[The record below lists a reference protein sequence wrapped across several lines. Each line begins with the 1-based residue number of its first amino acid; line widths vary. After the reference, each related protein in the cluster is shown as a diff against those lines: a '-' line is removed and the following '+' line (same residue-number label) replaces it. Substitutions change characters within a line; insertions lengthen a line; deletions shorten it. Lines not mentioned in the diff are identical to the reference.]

1 MRSSVVR
8 PAAARDISSAYA
20 WYEGEREG
28 LGEEFLVEVRATI
41 DAVLDAPEAYPIL
54 HRQTRRALVHRFPY
68 GLFFRLV
75 DGVVVVVSCTH
86 THRNPETWKRR
97 R

>member
-1 MRSSVVR
+1 VRPYVVR
-8 PAAARDISSAYA
+8 PAAARDIRSAYV

-28 LGEEFLVEVRATI
+28 LGEEFLAEVRATI
-41 DAVLDAPEAYPIL
+41 GAVLDAPEAYPAL

-68 GLFFRLV
+68 GLFFRMV
-75 DGVVVVVSCTH
+75 DGFVVFVSCTH
-86 THRNPETWKRR
+86 TRKNPEIWKRR

>member
-1 MRSSVVR
+1 MKQHVFR

-28 LGEEFLVEVRATI
+28 LGEEFLEEVHSTI
-41 DAVLDAPEAYPIL
+41 AAVLAAPEVYPTL

-68 GLFFRLV
+68 GLFYRVVDDLV
-75 DGVVVVVSCTH
+75 VFVACTH